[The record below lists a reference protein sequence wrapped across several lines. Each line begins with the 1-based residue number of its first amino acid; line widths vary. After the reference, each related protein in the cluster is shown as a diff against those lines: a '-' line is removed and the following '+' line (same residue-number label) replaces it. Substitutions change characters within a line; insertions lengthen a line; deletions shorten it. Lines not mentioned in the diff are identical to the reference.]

1 MALEPKL
8 MLLDEPAAGMNNR
21 EIERL
26 GRTLKKLQ
34 ADTGAA
40 LLLIEHSMPL
50 VMSISDTI
58 TVMHNGKFLAEGTP
72 KEIERHPAV
81 LEAYLGGGK
90 SGKRR

>member
-1 MALEPKL
+1 
-8 MLLDEPAAGMNNR
+8 MNNR

-58 TVMHNGKFLAEGTP
+58 TVMHNGRFLAQGTP